1 MRCPSLTFVLSRCF
15 CYPNGV
21 MQFASADDFW
31 AALGRLYDST
41 LEMKGRIDGIG
52 DKVEKLAE
60 ATGHLVNATE
70 NLQKVAETHER
81 RLDRAEITIEAILE
95 DLRRS
100 REKRAQ

>member
-1 MRCPSLTFVLSRCF
+1 
-15 CYPNGV
+15 

-41 LEMKGRIDGIG
+41 LEMKGRLDTLNQ
-52 DKVEKLAE
+52 VTE
-60 ATGHLVNATE
+60 HLVHAAE
-70 NLQKVAETHER
+70 NLQKVAEAHER
-81 RLDRAEITIEAILE
+81 RLDRSEITIEAILE

>member
-1 MRCPSLTFVLSRCF
+1 MEFS
-15 CYPNGV
+15 
-21 MQFASADDFW
+21 SAEEFW

-41 LEMKGRIDGIG
+41 LELRGRLDQ
-52 DKVEKLAE
+52 LHE
-60 ATGHLVNATE
+60 ASELLVHATQ

-100 REKRAQ
+100 RDKGT

>member
-1 MRCPSLTFVLSRCF
+1 
-15 CYPNGV
+15 

-41 LEMKGRIDGIG
+41 LEMKGRLDTLNQ
-52 DKVEKLAE
+52 VTEHLA
-60 ATGHLVNATE
+60 NAAE